1 MNSVS
6 GLSATGRAGST
17 VVRMT
22 TTVRPRV
29 DVATARDLAEA
40 LLTDLPQRWAHTAGV
55 AARAAELCAAMDP
68 ADRDRV
74 VTAAWLHDIG
84 YAEPVRDTGFHPL
97 DGARFLRRSG
107 WTARISALVAHHS
120 GACYVAE
127 VRGLHHELAEFPR
140 EHSPVAD
147 ALTYA
152 DQTIGPDGTRVD
164 VHARM
169 AEMLARHGATSDN
182 ARVHHLRAPDILA
195 TAERVERRLRL
206 AATPA

>member
-1 MNSVS
+1 
-6 GLSATGRAGST
+6 
-17 VVRMT
+17 MT
-22 TTVRPRV
+22 TMVRPRV

-40 LLTDLPQRWAHTAGV
+40 LLTGLPQRWAHTAGV

-68 ADRDRV
+68 ADRDQV
-74 VTAAWLHDIG
+74 VAAAWLHDIG
-84 YAEPVRDTGFHPL
+84 YAEPVLDTGFHPL
-97 DGARFLRRSG
+97 DGARFLRRTG

-127 VRGLHHELAEFPR
+127 LRGLHHELAEFPR

-152 DQTIGPDGTRVD
+152 DQTVGPTGARVD

-195 TAERVERRLRL
+195 TAERVERRLRRYSQ
-206 AATPA
+206 AA

>member
-1 MNSVS
+1 
-6 GLSATGRAGST
+6 
-17 VVRMT
+17 MT
-22 TTVRPRV
+22 TTLRPRI
-29 DVATARDLAEA
+29 DVAAARDLAES

-55 AARAAELCAAMDP
+55 ARRAAELCATMSA

-120 GACYVAE
+120 GACYVAAA
-127 VRGLHHELAEFPR
+127 RGLHHELAQFPR
-140 EHSPVAD
+140 ELSPVAD

-152 DQTIGPDGTRVD
+152 DQTVGPTGARVD
-164 VHARM
+164 IRARM
-169 AEMLARHGATSDN
+169 VEMLARHGAGSDN

-195 TAERVERRLRL
+195 AAERVELRLRRARP
-206 AATPA
+206 AA

>member
-1 MNSVS
+1 
-6 GLSATGRAGST
+6 
-17 VVRMT
+17 MT
-22 TTVRPRV
+22 TMVRPRV
-29 DVATARDLAEA
+29 GVAAARDLAES
-40 LLTDLPQRWAHTAGV
+40 LLTDLPLRWAHTVGV
-55 AARAAELCAAMDP
+55 ALRAADLCATMDA

-84 YAEPVRDTGFHPL
+84 YAEPVLDTGFHPL

-107 WTARISALVAHHS
+107 WTDRISALVAHHS

-140 EHSPVAD
+140 ELSPVAD

-152 DQTIGPDGTRVD
+152 DQTVGPDGTRVD
-164 VHARM
+164 VRARM
-169 AEMLARHGATSDN
+169 AEMLARHGANSDN

-195 TAERVERRLRL
+195 AAERVEHRLRG
-206 AATPA
+206 AEQFTTA

>member
-1 MNSVS
+1 M
-6 GLSATGRAGST
+6 
-17 VVRMT
+17 
-22 TTVRPRV
+22 VRPRV
-29 DVATARDLAEA
+29 GVAAARDLAES
-40 LLTDLPQRWAHTAGV
+40 LLTDLPLRWAHTAGV
-55 AARAAELCAAMDP
+55 ARRAAELCATMDA

-84 YAEPVRDTGFHPL
+84 YAEPVIDTGFHPL

-140 EHSPVAD
+140 ELSPVAD

-164 VHARM
+164 VRARM

-195 TAERVERRLRL
+195 AAERVEHRLRG
-206 AATPA
+206 AEQFTTA

>member
-1 MNSVS
+1 
-6 GLSATGRAGST
+6 
-17 VVRMT
+17 MT
-22 TTVRPRV
+22 TMVRPRV
-29 DVATARDLAEA
+29 DVAAARDLAEA

-55 AARAAELCAAMDP
+55 AARAAELCATMDP

-97 DGARFLRRSG
+97 DGARFLRRAG
-107 WTARISALVAHHS
+107 WAARSSALVAHHS

-127 VRGLHHELAEFPR
+127 VRGLRHELAEFPR
-140 EHSPVAD
+140 ELSPVAD

-152 DQTIGPDGTRVD
+152 DQTVGPDGARVD
-164 VHARM
+164 VRARM
-169 AEMLARHGATSDN
+169 AEMLARHGSASDN

-195 TAERVERRLRL
+195 AAERVEHRLRPARL
-206 AATPA
+206 AA